1 MKGKNY
7 KSKRFKV
14 VIRWFSTIVL
24 MVFLGLSWNLPA
36 FPQNINPQEEE
47 VYEVLEELPPKVI
60 KNLPQDINDQVA
72 YFIKYFTKDKREVTE
87 RWLKRC
93 SPYLPY
99 FKTIFR
105 EYGVPEDLVYLAFI
119 ESGCN
124 PFAISRAGAV
134 GIWQFMEKTGRFY
147 GLKIDYWVDERK
159 DFIKSTH
166 AAARYLKRLYDI
178 FGDWRPAV
186 ASYNLGEGRL
196 LRILRA
202 KNFIDYWQL
211 LNSGSLPLET
221 AAYLPQWMAI
231 TFIIK
236 NPQKYG
242 FQPLE
247 PKALEYE
254 EMEVN
259 GGVDLKVFAVA
270 GQITYDLLLMMNAE
284 LRRQITPPGKPY
296 LLKVPQDK
304 KKEIQANLN
313 RLKLKLIEKTTTDGT
328 FYIVTLANSEL
339 SEKDLIL
346 ENSTQNQSLSITRNK
361 QPRKVS
367 KKSKQIKSSK
377 ENSNKKKKAKSTSQ
391 HTKKSKKR

>member
-1 MKGKNY
+1 MNGGIYKN
-7 KSKRFKV
+7 KRFSI
-14 VIRWFSTIVL
+14 VIKWFLTIGL
-24 MVFLGLSWNLPA
+24 TIFLGLSWDLPA
-36 FPQNINPQEEE
+36 FSQNINPQDEE

-72 YFIKYFTKDKREVTE
+72 YFIKYFTKDRREVTE

-93 SPYLPY
+93 TPYLPY

-134 GIWQFMEKTGRFY
+134 GIWQFMEKTGRSY
-147 GLKIDYWVDERK
+147 RLKIDYWVDERK
-159 DFIKSTH
+159 DFIRSTH
-166 AAARYLKRLYDI
+166 AAALYLKRLYAI

-270 GQITYDLLLMMNAE
+270 GRINYDLLLRMNAE

-296 LLKVPQDK
+296 LLKVPQGK
-304 KKEIQANLN
+304 KKEIQDNLN
-313 RLKLKLIEKTTTDGT
+313 RLQLKLIEKTTSDGT
-328 FYIVTLANSEL
+328 FYIVTFANAEL
-339 SEKDLIL
+339 SEDDLIL
-346 ENSTQNQSLSITRNK
+346 ENSAQNQSLTGSKNK
-361 QPRKVS
+361 QSRKVS
-367 KKSKQIKSSK
+367 KKSKNIKSSK
-377 ENSNKKKKAKSTSQ
+377 KDSKKKKKAKSTSQ
-391 HTKKSKKR
+391 NTKKSKKR

>member
-1 MKGKNY
+1 MEKITGGY
-7 KSKRFKV
+7 SIVSK
-14 VIRWFSTIVL
+14 WFLRIALSIFFSC
-24 MVFLGLSWNLPA
+24 VFVFSGFTQTP
-36 FPQNINPQEEE
+36 NPQDEE
-47 VYEVLEELPPKVI
+47 VYEVLEELPAKVI

-72 YFIKYFTKDKREVTE
+72 YFIKYFTKDKRDVTE

-93 SPYLPY
+93 TPYLSY
-99 FKTIFR
+99 FKNIFK
-105 EYGVPEDLVYLAFI
+105 EYGIPEDLVYLAFI

-134 GIWQFMEKTGRFY
+134 GIWQFMEKTGRAY
-147 GLKIDYWVDERK
+147 GLQIDYWIDERK

-166 AAARYLKRLYDI
+166 AAASYLKRLYAI

-211 LNSGSLPLET
+211 LQSGSLPLET

-247 PKALEYE
+247 SKVLEYE

-270 GQITYDLLLMMNAE
+270 GRINYDLLLTLNAE
-284 LRRQITPPGKPY
+284 LRRQITPPERTY
-296 LLKVPQDK
+296 LLKVPQGK

-313 RLKLKLIEKTTTDGT
+313 QLQLRLIEKNTSQGT
-328 FYIVTLANSEL
+328 YYIVTLPTSEL
-339 SEKDLIL
+339 SEKDLSI
-346 ENSTQNQSLSITRNK
+346 ENPEQPQVLSTKKENK
-361 QPRKVS
+361 TKTLKKTKNLKKHS
-367 KKSKQIKSSK
+367 SSKSSSKKHKKSK
-377 ENSNKKKKAKSTSQ
+377 
-391 HTKKSKKR
+391 R